1 MLIIR
6 GIESARAASRGCV
19 VAIGSF
25 DGLHLG
31 HQAILEKLKS
41 CSRESGLPAA
51 VLTFEP
57 HPREFFAPQSAPARL
72 MRLRDK
78 AEMLDAMGVSELRVL
93 RFDAALSA
101 WDGVTFIDRILDRGM
116 GAKRVVTGAG
126 FRFGRNRS
134 GDVALLRSEGAK
146 RGFDV
151 HDVPL
156 LLDVGGGYVSSTRVR
171 AALAAGRL
179 DEAKLLLG
187 RDYGIPGLVIE
198 GMHLGRKIGFP
209 TANIRLYRR
218 VSPVAGV
225 FAARVSGAGL
235 DRHPGVA
242 AVGTRPTVGGVEM
255 LLEVHL
261 FDFDGDLYGQ
271 RLMVDFIAKLR
282 DEEHYPD
289 LETMVAQIRRDAS
302 QARELLGA
310 RG

>member
-1 MLIIR
+1 MLITR
-6 GIESARAASRGCV
+6 GFESVRAASRGCV
-19 VAIGSF
+19 VAIGTF

-31 HQAILEKLKS
+31 HQAILERLKS

-57 HPREFFAPQSAPARL
+57 NPREYLAPQSAPARL

-78 AEMLDAMGVSELRVL
+78 AEMLDGMGVSELRVL
-93 RFDAALSA
+93 RFGAELSA
-101 WDGVTFIDRILDRGM
+101 WDGVTFIDRVLDHGM
-116 GAKRVVTGAG
+116 GAKQVVIGSG
-126 FRFGRNRS
+126 FRYGRNRS
-134 GDVALLRSEGAK
+134 GDVALLRSEGAR
-146 RGFDV
+146 RGFVV
-151 HDVPL
+151 HDVSL

-179 DEAKLLLG
+179 DEAKSLLG

-218 VSPVAGV
+218 ISPVAGV

-235 DRHPGVA
+235 AGHPGVA
-242 AVGTRPTVGGVEM
+242 AVGTRPTVGGREM

-271 RLMVDFIAKLR
+271 RLTVYFIAKLR

-289 LETMVAQIRRDAS
+289 LATMTAQIRLDAS
-302 QARELLGA
+302 QARELLGVK
-310 RG
+310 G